1 MIKLIV
7 LGLVML
13 GMPSWAEP
21 ANVLFD
27 AGNTLINTDALSSS
41 VNLLLILTSIGF
53 VPAFLMVTT
62 SFLRFVIVLSLIRQ
76 ALGTAQSPPNP
87 VIVILALFMT
97 AYVMAPV
104 LSTVYETAI
113 VPYNNGKISQK
124 QAFALGAEPFHA
136 FMMKQANESD
146 IELFLDFSNVELN
159 VSEKVPI
166 YVLIPA
172 FIISELKSAF
182 QIGFL
187 IYLPFVVIDLLISN
201 VLLTLGMFMLSPA
214 MVSMPFKFLL
224 FILVD
229 GWNLII
235 RGLLLSYQ

>member
-1 MIKLIV
+1 MKLIIIA
-7 LGLVML
+7 LFMSIAPL
-13 GMPSWAEP
+13 WADS
-21 ANVLFD
+21 ANLLFD
-27 AGNTLINTDALSSS
+27 AGNTLIDTDALSSS

-104 LSTVYETAI
+104 LSTVYDTAI
-113 VPYNNGKISQK
+113 VPYNAGAISQK
-124 QAFALGAEPFHA
+124 EAFARGTEPFHA
-136 FMMKQANESD
+136 FMMKQANDAD
-146 IELFLDFSNVELN
+146 IELFLDFSNNELKE
-159 VSEKVPI
+159 SEPVPL

-172 FIISELKSAF
+172 FVISELKSAF

-187 IYLPFVVIDLLISN
+187 IYLPFVVVDLLISN
-201 VLLTLGMFMLSPA
+201 ILLTLGMFMLSPA

-229 GWNLII
+229 GWNLIV

>member
-1 MIKLIV
+1 MIRLLILV
-7 LGLVML
+7 LIFSIV
-13 GMPSWAEP
+13 PTWAES
-21 ANVLFD
+21 ANILFD
-27 AGNTLINTDALSSS
+27 AGNTLIDTKALSSS
-41 VNLLLILTSIGF
+41 VSLLLILTSIGF

-62 SFLRFVIVLSLIRQ
+62 SFLRFVIVLSMIRQ

-104 LSTVYETAI
+104 LSNVYETAI
-113 VPYNNGKISQK
+113 VPYNNGRISQTE
-124 QAFALGAEPFHA
+124 AFTLATDPFHE
-136 FMMKQANESD
+136 FMLKQANDAD
-146 IELFLDFSNVELN
+146 IELFLDFSNT
-159 VSEKVPI
+159 SIQDGEKIPL

-172 FIISELKSAF
+172 FVISELKAAF
-182 QIGFL
+182 QIAFL
-187 IYLPFVVIDLLISN
+187 IYLPFVVVDLLISN
-201 VLLTLGMFMLSPA
+201 ILLTLGMFMLSPA

-229 GWNLII
+229 GWNLIV

>member
-1 MIKLIV
+1 MIQLIV
-7 LGLVML
+7 LVCILIGA
-13 GMPSWAEP
+13 PTWAEP
-21 ANVLFD
+21 ANILFD
-27 AGNTLINTDALSSS
+27 AGQTLIDTSALSSS

-62 SFLRFVIVLSLIRQ
+62 SFLRFVIVLSMIRQ

-104 LSTVYETAI
+104 ITTVYETAI
-113 VPYNNGKISQK
+113 VPYNNGAITQK
-124 QAFALGAEPFHA
+124 EAFSIGTEPFHA
-136 FMMKQANESD
+136 FMLKQVND
-146 IELFLDFSNVELN
+146 GDVGLFLEFSNRDVQAD
-159 VSEKVPI
+159 EKIPL

-182 QIGFL
+182 QIAFL
-187 IYLPFVVIDLLISN
+187 IYLPFVVVDLLISN
-201 VLLTLGMFMLSPA
+201 ILLTLGMFMLSPA

-229 GWNLII
+229 GWNLIV